1 MLWAR
6 QAERRGQLMAD
17 LWDAL
22 ILRLGRFL
30 LRLAHV
36 HIG

>member
-1 MLWAR
+1 MER
-6 QAERRGQLMAD
+6 QERPVMAN

-30 LRLAHV
+30 LRLAHI

>member
-1 MLWAR
+1 
-6 QAERRGQLMAD
+6 MAD

-30 LRLAHV
+30 LRLAHI

>member
-1 MLWAR
+1 
-6 QAERRGQLMAD
+6 MAN

-30 LRLAHV
+30 LRLAHI